1 MRPPRIAILI
11 LFFFASLFLFCR
23 SITSGRKSSPSDRPT
38 VSDGPLAP
46 PAKSGFRSLF
56 SFSTPFTLFPP
67 NAVISLT
74 DDNSTS
80 FQARPAAF
88 GPPLPHKGLS
98 GQLWI
103 GSGFADDNLPDSEGE
118 GELGCSDV
126 PGWEDGTSGLAAA
139 VIPTKKAYP
148 KDSKLLAPSH
158 AKSKNSKREA
168 DSKAVH
174 RQSRLHEGASQSSG
188 SAKYHPFDDGTD
200 DYLHQGLQRSSS
212 VSRKETPPSGTTHAD
227 IQSIQEAAEI
237 TGKVALLSRGG
248 CGFLEKVKWAQRRGA
263 VAVIVGDNT
272 KGGPLIQMFARGDTS
287 NVTIPA
293 IFTSRMTATILSS
306 LVQPGSFIEDILDE
320 NGNAVVKVQQ
330 LDKGRVHRRIRGQGS
345 APSVLGMSGSSAPN
359 IKANVP
365 RKPTTQPRSRGWFS
379 KLFHWGSG
387 SDRVSGKNWI
397 LVDDWSDEK
406 DTAIRNSMEKAS
418 KQGHTGTGVRE
429 DDDFVIGVQDWRDPD
444 LVGTPSQRKESSLGH
459 GKDLGGQAKAAGAGS
474 RPAVDQ
480 KTGKPTGTGKA
491 KSDGASSS
499 EKAELGPGPQRGLMT
514 KIFGDDDGADFS
526 KSEAHSGKALPA
538 GNVVEGPGSEGREG
552 LWVTITPTSSAS
564 PFFDTLLVLVVSP
577 LITLSVVYA
586 LLILRARIRRRRWRA
601 PKSVI
606 ERLPVRTYHTVASS
620 TAQSSRIP
628 SPTSSSPT
636 TPLLQHQHQTG
647 VPQSQTTQAQPQPHA
662 PQAQQASSSRPRPR
676 SRTTTDVP
684 DSGSSSLLRVDSD
697 LQAPRTPSRP
707 EHEKSAA
714 HRPSQWKK
722 YMGRQVECVVCL
734 EEYVDGVS
742 RVMSLPCGH
751 EFHVECMATLSD
763 RLPAALHRARGMR
776 PTATT
781 AMMMMMPRPKAPV
794 LGPVAMG
801 LLRQSAT
808 ATWNMGFWCPL
819 TRSVL
824 AAQIGRTAGS
834 ACFPAASA
842 SSRRRAP
849 GETPRRIT
857 EAADNTLDRRL
868 YHL

>member
-1 MRPPRIAILI
+1 MRPPRVAILV

-23 SITSGRKSSPSDRPT
+23 SITSGRRSSPGDRST
-38 VSDGPLAP
+38 ASAGPLAP

-103 GSGFADDNLPDSEGE
+103 GSGFADDNLPDNEGEGE

-126 PGWEDGTSGLAAA
+126 PGWEDGTAGLAAA

-148 KDSKLLAPSH
+148 KDSKLLVPSN

-168 DSKAVH
+168 DSRVGDHK
-174 RQSRLHEGASQSSG
+174 SRLDEGVSPSSG
-188 SAKYHPFDDGTD
+188 SAKYRPFDDGTD
-200 DYLHQGLQRSSS
+200 DYLHQGLHRLSA

-272 KGGPLIQMFARGDTS
+272 KGGPLIQMFARDDTS

-330 LDKGRVHRRIRGQGS
+330 SDKGRKHRKIRGQGPAAALVGTRGPS
-345 APSVLGMSGSSAPN
+345 ASSF
-359 IKANVP
+359 KAQVP
-365 RKPTTQPRSRGWFS
+365 RKPTTHGSEASAPPTQPQSRGWFS
-379 KLFHWGSG
+379 RLFHWGSV
-387 SDRVSGKNWI
+387 SDKASGKNWV

-418 KQGHTGTGVRE
+418 KEGLLKTGARE

-444 LVGTPSQRKESSLGH
+444 LVDTPSQRKAPNPGH
-459 GKDLGGQAKAAGAGS
+459 GKDQAGQAKATGVAPQPTG
-474 RPAVDQ
+474 DQ
-480 KTGKPTGTGKA
+480 KIGKPTGTGKGKA
-491 KSDGASSS
+491 DGGTFS
-499 EKAELGPGPQRGLMT
+499 EKAEPGSGSEGGLT
-514 KIFGDDDGADFS
+514 NKLFGDDDGADFP
-526 KSEAHSGKALPA
+526 KSEPHGGKALPA
-538 GNVVEGPGSEGREG
+538 ASVVKSPDPSEGHEG

-564 PFFDTLLVLVVSP
+564 PFFDTLLVLVISP

-620 TAQSSRIP
+620 TAQSSRVP

-636 TPLLQHQHQTG
+636 TPLLQDQPQTT
-647 VPQSQTTQAQPQPHA
+647 VPQLQTIQGEAQ
-662 PQAQQASSSRPRPR
+662 PQAQQQASPSRPRPR

-684 DSGSSSLLRVDSD
+684 GSGSSALLRVDSD
-697 LQAPRTPSRP
+697 LQAPRSSSRP
-707 EHEKSAA
+707 EHENSVP

-751 EFHVECMATLSD
+751 EFHVECM
-763 RLPAALHRARGMR
+763 
-776 PTATT
+776 
-781 AMMMMMPRPKAPV
+781 
-794 LGPVAMG
+794 
-801 LLRQSAT
+801 
-808 ATWNMGFWCPL
+808 
-819 TRSVL
+819 
-824 AAQIGRTAGS
+824 
-834 ACFPAASA
+834 
-842 SSRRRAP
+842 
-849 GETPRRIT
+849 
-857 EAADNTLDRRL
+857 
-868 YHL
+868 